1 MAVRDQADEQLR
13 GIPFEEEDL
22 RKAAEKTYVAPPWK
36 LMWWRFR
43 KHRMAM
49 VAAGVLIVFYVV
61 AAFCEF
67 FAPYDPDGAL
77 LQFKQVPP
85 TTIHF
90 QDTQGN
96 FQPPFVYQHKRAMDP
111 QTLLITDIEDT
122 STRYPLEFFV
132 RGFKYKLLGFAETD
146 VHLFGVPAGA
156 DRQGVFLLGTD
167 RLGRDMFSRI
177 AYGARLSLSMGMVSV
192 FLSLI
197 LGIVLGGIS
206 GLYGGTVD
214 VIIQRLIE
222 FIRTIPTIPL
232 YMTLSA
238 ALPVNWPI
246 EWVYFGI
253 TLILALV
260 GWTYLA
266 RVVRGRFLAMRE
278 EDFVLAARLNG
289 SSEMRII
296 LRHMVPSF
304 LSFIIAALTL
314 NIPGLILAET
324 GLSFI
329 GLGLRAPAISWGVLL
344 QEATNI
350 SSLMLAPWVLT
361 PGIAVVISVL
371 AFNFL
376 GDGLR
381 DAADPYAR

>member
-1 MAVRDQADEQLR
+1 MAVQAPAADELKD
-13 GIPFEEEDL
+13 IPLEEEDL
-22 RKAAEKTYVAPPWK
+22 QKAAEKVYVAPPWK

-43 KHRMAM
+43 KHRMAL
-49 VAAGVLIVFYVV
+49 VSAAILIVFYFV
-61 AAFCEF
+61 AIFSEF
-67 FAPYDPDGAL
+67 VAPYDPDGAL
-77 LQFKQVPP
+77 IQFKQVPP
-85 TTIHF
+85 TEIHIRDEAGQF
-90 QDTQGN
+90 Q
-96 FQPPFVYQHKRAMDP
+96 FPFVYLHKRAMDP
-111 QTLLITDIEDT
+111 QTLQISYTEVR
-122 STRYPLEFFV
+122 SAQFPLEFFV
-132 RGFKYKLLGFAETD
+132 HGYKYKLLGLWETD
-146 VHLFGVPAGA
+146 MHLYGVPAGKEQ
-156 DRQGVFLLGTD
+156 QGVFLLGTD
-167 RLGRDMFSRI
+167 RLGRDMFSRV

-192 FLSLI
+192 FLSLL
-197 LGIVLGGIS
+197 LGVVLGGIS
-206 GLYGGTVD
+206 GYYGGTAD
-214 VIIQRLIE
+214 VFIQRVIE

-253 TLILALV
+253 TMILALV
-260 GWTYLA
+260 GWTFLA

-304 LSFIIAALTL
+304 LSYIIAALTL
-314 NIPGLILAET
+314 NIPRMILAET

-361 PGIAVVISVL
+361 PGFAVVISVL